1 MNLKKMILRDTP
13 GQDYVGF
20 IESCRQSF
28 KLPIQKRVSKKIV
41 YIKVTYKYKT
51 RKYIESRELKAKH
64 NLSKICVTKEGG
76 L

>member
-1 MNLKKMILRDTP
+1 MWDLLRVADVTN
-13 GQDYVGF
+13 GK
-20 IESCRQSF
+20 RQSS
-28 KLPIQKRVSKKIV
+28 KLLIQKRVSKKIV